1 MILFI
6 PYSVAKVTASVRMCL
21 VFWHFTHHL
30 TVLQH
35 LIQEKNMVV
44 FAARVVTINEKI
56 QRINTTVP
64 FLNIFVPL

>member
-1 MILFI
+1 M
-6 PYSVAKVTASVRMCL
+6 PYYVAKVTVSLRMCP

-35 LIQEKNMVV
+35 LSQEENIVA

-56 QRINTTVP
+56 QRINTTLP
-64 FLNIFVPL
+64 FLRIFAPL